1 MVSLL
6 DVVNAKSQVRLGFY
20 VEDLLVLTMD
30 VLAFMNLVLVL
41 TAYLRNPQL

>member
-6 DVVNAKSQVRLGFY
+6 DDVTFY

-30 VLAFMNLVLVL
+30 VLAFMDLVLVL